1 MIEIKDISGKVK
13 FSTPI
18 NVGAKGRFMLMKEDY
33 ITIPFS
39 TDIPVDLKRGDYVDL
54 RGVFDDALGGK
65 LAKVYKYL
73 TLQNPS
79 VIPGKYSYE
88 LRFDAYYYE
97 WNTKIFKFTPESHGQ
112 EAGWNLTAPLD
123 IHLGLFL
130 RNLKANGYTYNGV
143 DYIFDIDST
152 VENKAFLMTY
162 DNIHLLDA
170 LFSMA
175 SKDKWNCDC
184 WITDNVIHFG
194 RCEFGDA
201 VDIELGVEAAA
212 MTRSE
217 SKGTYAT
224 RVYVFGGTR
233 NIPANYRP
241 VDEQAVVNGVV
252 QKRLMLPEGTPCI
265 DAYPGMTDTEAV
277 EDVVVFDD
285 VFPKRIG
292 TLSDVT
298 TVDRDT
304 ETDGEVTG
312 QFKAYQYQDPGLDF
326 KEDYILEGEELKIT
340 FQSGKLNGMVFGV
353 TFKPEGT
360 DKGSQIWEII
370 ANEDYGRLLP
380 DEIMC
385 PENGDEYVLSGFN
398 IQLVSDQYIPEAE
411 KELLAK
417 GQEYVKKT
425 SIDDGTYPT
434 TLDSEWVYQ
443 DQINRTYDTGQR
455 IRLINPAFFPSD
467 GRISRV
473 IGWEMNLDIPYDSP
487 VYTIGES
494 TQYSRIGE
502 LEDKVDTLTYK
513 GQTYTG
519 GGGSGVY
526 IIRTN
531 DSTPASDSN
540 VFSALR
546 SLTTF
551 LRKDKPDVAGFDIT
565 FEQDIILSGEKSSIY
580 SDRYAGGFGHE
591 NGFRLFAD
599 GTAWVK
605 DLKVKHDSMFAG
617 SLSSPTFASGFPNGT
632 GFMIAPYKV
641 TNAAGVEETKYKLEI
656 DSISVRNELKVYTFV
671 VSQLLGEND
680 NRIFAG
686 MMEVDHYDPETSR
699 IYLDT
704 DGGRLYNPFREG
716 DILMVQQFQGD
727 PTLQND
733 YKMTKSYELKV
744 VEVAVGD
751 LSDGENRLDW
761 LRFTNF
767 VGNLSDI
774 AKRDTLCRVDNPDN
788 SIRSGIMKITTVD
801 EFGTPYMD
809 VIRGMKTDPEN
820 CVKVRVGNMN
830 GLVTPY
836 FGRLEGDGI
845 YVENLYARGQFMLDT
860 GENVKTKFEIVEGR
874 LSSEMS
880 SVRYELS
887 EKDNCLTNASFSADT
902 VGWVLGNDV
911 SLFTVKER
919 FMAVNDSFYAEK
931 DKVTGIVEVSS
942 RKALYIKNSGVKQL
956 NSYLKNKPD
965 GQLEMPD
972 GTKVWPSYYVSFMY
986 MVKTAG
992 TLTSGFSGQGLYVSK
1007 PLAITDTFVQEEFSG
1022 KWNGTGDFILNYT
1035 GEIYIYNVQMSTHP
1049 VEDLRLEMSTKFL
1062 QTDEKIGMY
1071 ALKIDTLS
1079 GTVTEMGV
1087 ELDNTTSTLSLYV
1100 TKTDSINQTVTSL
1113 GLKLDGVDESL
1124 TLYAKKTDVSG
1135 LKTEMEA
1142 AIKVNADNINL
1153 KVSKDSI
1160 ISSIN
1165 QTAETIKINA
1175 SRLNLNGFVTFSMFD
1190 LSTQNTIKNKV
1201 NSGDLGSM
1209 AWKDGVSSDDL
1220 SWALSQEISNKV
1232 NLTTLNNTLLGY
1244 TKSGSITKEDLAK
1257 ALQAELSGKLTGSAS
1272 VGANKLANVIIN
1284 GQTLIAGGY
1293 IQADLINVKDLVVGS
1308 TLSIG
1313 AFSLNSYKGLNWTGS
1328 DYFGNTS
1335 FRLTVGGGY
1344 TYNTGTSCKTMVGA
1358 WSNSADTHACISGI
1372 CNTFGVAIY
1381 GSVDGYGSNFP
1392 PTGSKFAGY
1401 FSGSTKTTGTT
1412 ITGTLAAGAFRFAYN
1427 LGLGNSY
1434 NYYEGIS
1441 FDPATYDLDNVRI
1454 RVRGGIIVGVTDD
1467 NGHLLQGV

>member
-1 MIEIKDISGKVK
+1 
-13 FSTPI
+13 
-18 NVGAKGRFMLMKEDY
+18 
-33 ITIPFS
+33 
-39 TDIPVDLKRGDYVDL
+39 
-54 RGVFDDALGGK
+54 
-65 LAKVYKYL
+65 
-73 TLQNPS
+73 
-79 VIPGKYSYE
+79 
-88 LRFDAYYYE
+88 
-97 WNTKIFKFTPESHGQ
+97 
-112 EAGWNLTAPLD
+112 
-123 IHLGLFL
+123 
-130 RNLKANGYTYNGV
+130 
-143 DYIFDIDST
+143 
-152 VENKAFLMTY
+152 
-162 DNIHLLDA
+162 
-170 LFSMA
+170 
-175 SKDKWNCDC
+175 
-184 WITDNVIHFG
+184 
-194 RCEFGDA
+194 
-201 VDIELGVEAAA
+201 
-212 MTRSE
+212 
-217 SKGTYAT
+217 
-224 RVYVFGGTR
+224 
-233 NIPANYRP
+233 
-241 VDEQAVVNGVV
+241 
-252 QKRLMLPEGTPCI
+252 
-265 DAYPGMTDTEAV
+265 
-277 EDVVVFDD
+277 
-285 VFPKRIG
+285 
-292 TLSDVT
+292 
-298 TVDRDT
+298 
-304 ETDGEVTG
+304 
-312 QFKAYQYQDPGLDF
+312 
-326 KEDYILEGEELKIT
+326 
-340 FQSGKLNGMVFGV
+340 
-353 TFKPEGT
+353 
-360 DKGSQIWEII
+360 
-370 ANEDYGRLLP
+370 
-380 DEIMC
+380 
-385 PENGDEYVLSGFN
+385 
-398 IQLVSDQYIPEAE
+398 
-411 KELLAK
+411 
-417 GQEYVKKT
+417 
-425 SIDDGTYPT
+425 
-434 TLDSEWVYQ
+434 
-443 DQINRTYDTGQR
+443 
-455 IRLINPAFFPSD
+455 
-467 GRISRV
+467 
-473 IGWEMNLDIPYDSP
+473 
-487 VYTIGES
+487 
-494 TQYSRIGE
+494 
-502 LEDKVDTLTYK
+502 
-513 GQTYTG
+513 
-519 GGGSGVY
+519 
-526 IIRTN
+526 
-531 DSTPASDSN
+531 
-540 VFSALR
+540 
-546 SLTTF
+546 
-551 LRKDKPDVAGFDIT
+551 
-565 FEQDIILSGEKSSIY
+565 
-580 SDRYAGGFGHE
+580 
-591 NGFRLFAD
+591 
-599 GTAWVK
+599 
-605 DLKVKHDSMFAG
+605 MFAG

-686 MMEVDHYDPETSR
+686 MMEVDHYDPETGR

-788 SIRSGIMKITTVD
+788 STRSGIMKITTVD

-887 EKDNCLTNASFSADT
+887 EKDNCLTNASFFADT

-919 FMAVNDSFYAEK
+919 FMAVNDSFYTEK

-992 TLTSGFSGQGLYVSK
+992 MLTSGFSGQGLYVSK

-1049 VEDLRLEMSTKFL
+1049 VEDLRLEMSTLFL

-1071 ALKIDTLS
+1071 AQKIDTLN
-1079 GTVTEMGV
+1079 GTVTDMGV

-1135 LKTEMEA
+1135 LKTELEA

-1257 ALQAELSGKLTGSAS
+1257 ALQAELTGKLTGSAS
-1272 VGANKLANVIIN
+1272 VGANKLASVIIN

-1381 GSVDGYGSNFP
+1381 GSTDGWGSNFP
-1392 PTGSKFAGY
+1392 PDGSKYAGF
-1401 FSGSTKTTGTT
+1401 FSGSVFATGQMRCSGFS
-1412 ITGTLAAGAFRFAYN
+1412 IYKSSDMYRYHYPGV
-1427 LGLGNSY
+1427 
-1434 NYYEGIS
+1434 S
-1441 FDPATYDLDNVRI
+1441 FNPADFDLDNVRL
-1454 RVRGGIIVGVTDD
+1454 RVMGGIIVGVTDD
-1467 NGHLLQGV
+1467 NGNILLGS

>member
-686 MMEVDHYDPETSR
+686 MMEVDHYDPETGR

-788 SIRSGIMKITTVD
+788 STRSGIMKITTVD

-919 FMAVNDSFYAEK
+919 FMAVNESFYAEK

-992 TLTSGFSGQGLYVSK
+992 SLTSGFSGQGLYVSK

-1022 KWNGTGDFILNYT
+1022 KWNGTGDFILNFT

-1049 VEDLRLEMSTKFL
+1049 VEDLRLEMSTKFV

-1079 GTVTEMGV
+1079 GTVTDMGV
-1087 ELDNTTSTLSLYV
+1087 ELNNIDETLSLYV

-1165 QTAETIKINA
+1165 QTAETIK
-1175 SRLNLNGFVTFSMFD
+1175 
-1190 LSTQNTIKNKV
+1190 NKV

-1257 ALQAELSGKLTGSAS
+1257 ALQAELTGKLTGSAS
-1272 VGANKLANVIIN
+1272 VGANKLASVIIN

-1313 AFSLNSYKGLNWTGS
+1313 AFSLNSYNGLNWTGS

-1381 GSVDGYGSNFP
+1381 GSTDGWGSNFP
-1392 PTGSKFAGY
+1392 PDGSKYAGF
-1401 FSGSTKTTGTT
+1401 FSGSVFATGQMRCSGFS
-1412 ITGTLAAGAFRFAYN
+1412 IYKSSDMYRYHYPGV
-1427 LGLGNSY
+1427 
-1434 NYYEGIS
+1434 S
-1441 FDPATYDLDNVRI
+1441 FNPADFDLDNI
-1454 RVRGGIIVGVTDD
+1454 RLRVMGGIIVGVTDD
-1467 NGHLLQGV
+1467 NGNILLGS

>member
-1 MIEIKDISGKVK
+1 MIDIKDISGKVK

-184 WITDNVIHFG
+184 WITDNIIHFG

-233 NIPANYRP
+233 NIPSNYRP

-385 PENGDEYVLSGFN
+385 PENGNEYVLSGFN

-443 DQINRTYDTGQR
+443 DQINRTYDAGQR

-580 SDRYAGGFGHE
+580 SDRDADSFKHE
-591 NGFRLFAD
+591 NGFRIFAD

-686 MMEVDHYDPETSR
+686 MMEVDHYDPETGR

-727 PTLQND
+727 PTLQSD

-788 SIRSGIMKITTVD
+788 STRSGIMKITTVD

-887 EKDNCLTNASFSADT
+887 EKDNCLTNASFFADT

-919 FMAVNDSFYAEK
+919 FMAVNESFYAEK

-992 TLTSGFSGQGLYVSK
+992 MLTSGFSGQGLYVSK

-1049 VEDLRLEMSTKFL
+1049 VEDLRLEMSTLFL

-1071 ALKIDTLS
+1071 AQKIDTLN
-1079 GTVTEMGV
+1079 GTVTDMGV

-1135 LKTEMEA
+1135 LKTELEA

-1257 ALQAELSGKLTGSAS
+1257 ALQAELTGKLTGSAS

-1313 AFSLNSYKGLNWTGS
+1313 AFSLNSYNGLNWTGS

-1344 TYNTGTSCKTMVGA
+1344 TYNTSTSCKTMVGA

>member
-1 MIEIKDISGKVK
+1 MSDVIHRLTRKKALPRAGKVLDAVGGGTYPIYGAYAGSSEGGDATAIELREGVGIMIEKSR
-13 FSTPI
+13 
-18 NVGAKGRFMLMKEDY
+18 N
-33 ITIPFS
+33 
-39 TDIPVDLKRGDYVDL
+39 
-54 RGVFDDALGGK
+54 
-65 LAKVYKYL
+65 
-73 TLQNPS
+73 
-79 VIPGKYSYE
+79 
-88 LRFDAYYYE
+88 AYRVSHAD
-97 WNTKIFKFTPESHGQ
+97 TSIAES
-112 EAGWNLTAPLD
+112 
-123 IHLGLFL
+123 
-130 RNLKANGYTYNGV
+130 
-143 DYIFDIDST
+143 
-152 VENKAFLMTY
+152 
-162 DNIHLLDA
+162 
-170 LFSMA
+170 
-175 SKDKWNCDC
+175 
-184 WITDNVIHFG
+184 
-194 RCEFGDA
+194 
-201 VDIELGVEAAA
+201 VEAAKKQA
-212 MTRSE
+212 ISSVMLD
-217 SKGTYAT
+217 G
-224 RVYVFGGTR
+224 FGHVT
-233 NIPANYRP
+233 A
-241 VDEQAVVNGVV
+241 
-252 QKRLMLPEGTPCI
+252 L
-265 DAYPGMTDTEAV
+265 DTCEILAI
-277 EDVVVFDD
+277 ED
-285 VFPKRIG
+285 
-292 TLSDVT
+292 
-298 TVDRDT
+298 
-304 ETDGEVTG
+304 
-312 QFKAYQYQDPGLDF
+312 LD
-326 KEDYILEGEELKIT
+326 
-340 FQSGKLNGMVFGV
+340 
-353 TFKPEGT
+353 
-360 DKGSQIWEII
+360 
-370 ANEDYGRLLP
+370 
-380 DEIMC
+380 
-385 PENGDEYVLSGFN
+385 
-398 IQLVSDQYIPEAE
+398 
-411 KELLAK
+411 
-417 GQEYVKKT
+417 
-425 SIDDGTYPT
+425 
-434 TLDSEWVYQ
+434 
-443 DQINRTYDTGQR
+443 
-455 IRLINPAFFPSD
+455 
-467 GRISRV
+467 
-473 IGWEMNLDIPYDSP
+473 
-487 VYTIGES
+487 
-494 TQYSRIGE
+494 
-502 LEDKVDTLTYK
+502 
-513 GQTYTG
+513 
-519 GGGSGVY
+519 
-526 IIRTN
+526 
-531 DSTPASDSN
+531 
-540 VFSALR
+540 LR
-546 SLTTF
+546 Y
-551 LRKDKPDVAGFDIT
+551 LRKDIDDKAAGNIT

-580 SDRYAGGFGHE
+580 SDRDADSFKHE
-591 NGFRLFAD
+591 NGFRIFAD

-686 MMEVDHYDPETSR
+686 MMEVDHYDPETGR

-704 DGGRLYNPFREG
+704 DRGRLYNPFREG

-727 PTLQND
+727 PTLEND
-733 YKMTKSYELKV
+733 YQMVKSYELKV

-788 SIRSGIMKITTVD
+788 STRSGIMKITTVD

-942 RKALYIKNSGVKQL
+942 RKALYINNSGVKQL

-1035 GEIYIYNVQMSTHP
+1035 GEIYIYNVHMSTHP

-1079 GTVTEMGV
+1079 GTVTDMGV

-1257 ALQAELSGKLTGSAS
+1257 ALQAELTGKLTGSAS
-1272 VGANKLANVIIN
+1272 VGANKLASVIIN

-1313 AFSLNSYKGLNWTGS
+1313 VFSLNSYKGLNWTGS

-1381 GSVDGYGSNFP
+1381 GSTDGWGSNFP
-1392 PTGSKFAGY
+1392 PDGSKYAGF
-1401 FSGSTKTTGTT
+1401 FSGSVFATGQMRCSGFS
-1412 ITGTLAAGAFRFAYN
+1412 IYKSSDMYRYHYPGV
-1427 LGLGNSY
+1427 
-1434 NYYEGIS
+1434 S
-1441 FDPATYDLDNVRI
+1441 FNPADFDLDNVRL
-1454 RVRGGIIVGVTDD
+1454 RVMGGIIVGVTDD
-1467 NGHLLQGV
+1467 NGNILLGS

>member
-443 DQINRTYDTGQR
+443 DQINRTYDAGQR

-591 NGFRLFAD
+591 NGFRLLAD
-599 GTAWVK
+599 GTMWLK
-605 DLKVKHDSMFAG
+605 DLRVKNGSMFAG

-686 MMEVDHYDPETSR
+686 MMEVDHYDPETGR

-972 GTKVWPSYYVSFMY
+972 GTKVWPTYYVSFMY

-1049 VEDLRLEMSTKFL
+1049 VEDLRLEMSTLFL

-1071 ALKIDTLS
+1071 AQKIDTLN
-1079 GTVTEMGV
+1079 GTVTDMGA

-1135 LKTEMEA
+1135 LKTELEA

-1165 QTAETIKINA
+1165 
-1175 SRLNLNGFVTFSMFD
+1175 
-1190 LSTQNTIKNKV
+1190 
-1201 NSGDLGSM
+1201 
-1209 AWKDGVSSDDL
+1209 
-1220 SWALSQEISNKV
+1220 
-1232 NLTTLNNTLLGY
+1232 
-1244 TKSGSITKEDLAK
+1244 
-1257 ALQAELSGKLTGSAS
+1257 
-1272 VGANKLANVIIN
+1272 
-1284 GQTLIAGGY
+1284 
-1293 IQADLINVKDLVVGS
+1293 
-1308 TLSIG
+1308 
-1313 AFSLNSYKGLNWTGS
+1313 
-1328 DYFGNTS
+1328 
-1335 FRLTVGGGY
+1335 
-1344 TYNTGTSCKTMVGA
+1344 
-1358 WSNSADTHACISGI
+1358 
-1372 CNTFGVAIY
+1372 
-1381 GSVDGYGSNFP
+1381 
-1392 PTGSKFAGY
+1392 
-1401 FSGSTKTTGTT
+1401 
-1412 ITGTLAAGAFRFAYN
+1412 
-1427 LGLGNSY
+1427 
-1434 NYYEGIS
+1434 
-1441 FDPATYDLDNVRI
+1441 
-1454 RVRGGIIVGVTDD
+1454 
-1467 NGHLLQGV
+1467 

>member
-686 MMEVDHYDPETSR
+686 MMEVDHYDPETGR

-788 SIRSGIMKITTVD
+788 STRSGIMKITTVD

-902 VGWVLGNDV
+902 VAWVLGNAV

-1022 KWNGTGDFILNYT
+1022 KWNGTGDFILNFT

-1049 VEDLRLEMSTKFL
+1049 VEDLRLEMSTLFL

-1071 ALKIDTLS
+1071 AQKIDTLN
-1079 GTVTEMGV
+1079 GTVTDIGV
-1087 ELDNTTSTLSLYV
+1087 VLDNTTSTLSLYV
-1100 TKTDSINQTVTSL
+1100 DKTDSINQTVTSL

-1142 AIKVNADNINL
+1142 AIKVNAENINL

-1257 ALQAELSGKLTGSAS
+1257 ALQAELTGKLTGSAS
-1272 VGANKLANVIIN
+1272 VGANKLASVIIN

-1313 AFSLNSYKGLNWTGS
+1313 AFSLNSYNGLNWTGS

-1441 FDPATYDLDNVRI
+1441 FDPATYDLDNVRT
-1454 RVRGGIIVGVTDD
+1454 VSYT
-1467 NGHLLQGV
+1467 HLTLPTKLEG

>member
-686 MMEVDHYDPETSR
+686 MMEVDHYDPETGR

-788 SIRSGIMKITTVD
+788 STRSGIMKITTVD

-820 CVKVRVGNMN
+820 CVKVRIGNMN

-836 FGRLEGDGI
+836 FGRLDGDGA

-902 VGWVLGNDV
+902 VAWVLGNAV

-942 RKALYIKNSGVKQL
+942 RKALYIKNSGVKQV
-956 NSYLKNKPD
+956 NSYLRNKPS
-965 GQLEMPD
+965 GQLELPD
-972 GTKVWPSYYVSFMY
+972 GTKVWPTYYVSFMY

-1049 VEDLRLEMSTKFL
+1049 VEDLRLEMSTLFL

-1071 ALKIDTLS
+1071 AQKIDTLN
-1079 GTVTEMGV
+1079 GTVTDMGV

-1100 TKTDSINQTVTSL
+1100 DKTDSINQTVTSL

-1201 NSGDLGSM
+1201 SSGDLGSM

-1220 SWALSQEISNKV
+1220 SWALSQEIAGKI
-1232 NLTTLNNTLLGY
+1232 NLDTLNNSLTNY
-1244 TKSGSITKEDLAK
+1244 TKKGAITKEDLAK
-1257 ALQAELSGKLTGSAS
+1257 ALQTELSGKLTGSAS
-1272 VGANKLANVIIN
+1272 VGANKLASVIIN

-1313 AFSLNSYKGLNWTGS
+1313 AFSLNSYNGLNWTGS

>member
-1 MIEIKDISGKVK
+1 MSDVIHRLTRKKALPRTGKVLDAVGGGTYPIYGAYAGSSEGGDATAIELREGVGIMIEKS
-13 FSTPI
+13 
-18 NVGAKGRFMLMKEDY
+18 RY
-33 ITIPFS
+33 
-39 TDIPVDLKRGDYVDL
+39 
-54 RGVFDDALGGK
+54 
-65 LAKVYKYL
+65 
-73 TLQNPS
+73 
-79 VIPGKYSYE
+79 
-88 LRFDAYYYE
+88 AYRVSHAD
-97 WNTKIFKFTPESHGQ
+97 TSIAES
-112 EAGWNLTAPLD
+112 
-123 IHLGLFL
+123 
-130 RNLKANGYTYNGV
+130 
-143 DYIFDIDST
+143 
-152 VENKAFLMTY
+152 
-162 DNIHLLDA
+162 
-170 LFSMA
+170 
-175 SKDKWNCDC
+175 
-184 WITDNVIHFG
+184 
-194 RCEFGDA
+194 
-201 VDIELGVEAAA
+201 VEAAKKQA
-212 MTRSE
+212 ISSVMLD
-217 SKGTYAT
+217 G
-224 RVYVFGGTR
+224 FGHVT
-233 NIPANYRP
+233 A
-241 VDEQAVVNGVV
+241 
-252 QKRLMLPEGTPCI
+252 L
-265 DAYPGMTDTEAV
+265 DTCEILAI
-277 EDVVVFDD
+277 ED
-285 VFPKRIG
+285 
-292 TLSDVT
+292 
-298 TVDRDT
+298 
-304 ETDGEVTG
+304 
-312 QFKAYQYQDPGLDF
+312 LD
-326 KEDYILEGEELKIT
+326 
-340 FQSGKLNGMVFGV
+340 
-353 TFKPEGT
+353 
-360 DKGSQIWEII
+360 
-370 ANEDYGRLLP
+370 
-380 DEIMC
+380 
-385 PENGDEYVLSGFN
+385 
-398 IQLVSDQYIPEAE
+398 
-411 KELLAK
+411 
-417 GQEYVKKT
+417 
-425 SIDDGTYPT
+425 
-434 TLDSEWVYQ
+434 
-443 DQINRTYDTGQR
+443 
-455 IRLINPAFFPSD
+455 
-467 GRISRV
+467 
-473 IGWEMNLDIPYDSP
+473 
-487 VYTIGES
+487 
-494 TQYSRIGE
+494 
-502 LEDKVDTLTYK
+502 
-513 GQTYTG
+513 
-519 GGGSGVY
+519 
-526 IIRTN
+526 
-531 DSTPASDSN
+531 
-540 VFSALR
+540 LR
-546 SLTTF
+546 Y
-551 LRKDKPDVAGFDIT
+551 LRKDIDDMAAGNIT
-565 FEQDIILSGEKSSIY
+565 FEKDIILAGLESSIY
-580 SDRYAGGFGHE
+580 SDRDADSFKHE
-591 NGFRLFAD
+591 NGFRIFAD

-605 DLKVKHDSMFAG
+605 DLKVKHDSLFAG

-727 PTLQND
+727 PTLEND
-733 YKMTKSYELKV
+733 YQMVKSYELKV
-744 VEVAVGD
+744 IEVAVGN

-788 SIRSGIMKITTVD
+788 STRSGIMKITTVD

-902 VGWVLGNDV
+902 VAWILGNDV

-992 TLTSGFSGQGLYVSK
+992 TLTSGFSGQGLHVSK

-1079 GTVTEMGV
+1079 GTVTDMGV

-1220 SWALSQEISNKV
+1220 SWALSQEIAGKI
-1232 NLTTLNNTLLGY
+1232 NLDTLNNSLTNY
-1244 TKSGSITKEDLAK
+1244 TKKGAITKEDLAK
-1257 ALQAELSGKLTGSAS
+1257 ALQAELSGKITGSAS
-1272 VGANKLANVIIN
+1272 TSADKLASVIIN
-1284 GQTLIAGGY
+1284 GQTLVAGGY
-1293 IQADLINVKDLVVGS
+1293 LQTELINVDNLYATSLAAVRGTIGGFSIDGYQLKSSIYDSGGTFLYNLYINSKKGEIGLDGSSTVTYKLSGGYDYGDGSTALYIRKDLAATKMEGPRQAIKIKAINIDDVTSMIDLECEKAYTDGM
-1308 TLSIG
+1308 TFLHCKHGIRFIDIG
-1313 AFSLNSYKGLNWTGS
+1313 TKHFSNDS
-1328 DYFGNTS
+1328 
-1335 FRLTVGGGY
+1335 
-1344 TYNTGTSCKTMVGA
+1344 
-1358 WSNSADTHACISGI
+1358 SGI
-1372 CNTFGVAIY
+1372 WR
-1381 GSVDGYGSNFP
+1381 
-1392 PTGSKFAGY
+1392 
-1401 FSGSTKTTGTT
+1401 TT
-1412 ITGTLAAGAFRFAYN
+1412 LR
-1427 LGLGNSY
+1427 LGLMPSVTQVNTESTSGTRY
-1434 NYYEGIS
+1434 NVKWDS
-1441 FDPATYDLDNVRI
+1441 FTGLLYIDN
-1454 RVRGGIIVGVTDD
+1454 
-1467 NGHLLQGV
+1467 